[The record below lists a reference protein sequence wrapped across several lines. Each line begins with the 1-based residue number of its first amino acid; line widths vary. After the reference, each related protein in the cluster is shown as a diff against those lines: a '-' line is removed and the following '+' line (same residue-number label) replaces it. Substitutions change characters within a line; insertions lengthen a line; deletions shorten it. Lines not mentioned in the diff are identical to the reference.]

1 MKCLVIDGSGHE
13 GGCTDRV
20 CGRLSSALSDA
31 GAETIVLRIPSQD
44 ITLCRGCGSC
54 RDGPCPIRDGIADI
68 VGTMPSCDTVVLA
81 SPIRFSGLSSQ
92 TKALID
98 RMNVF
103 WYDGRLKGRG
113 LYAVLAAG

>member
-1 MKCLVIDGSGHE
+1 
-13 GGCTDRV
+13 
-20 CGRLSSALSDA
+20 
-31 GAETIVLRIPSQD
+31 
-44 ITLCRGCGSC
+44 
-54 RDGPCPIRDGIADI
+54 
-68 VGTMPSCDTVVLA
+68 MPSCDTVVLA